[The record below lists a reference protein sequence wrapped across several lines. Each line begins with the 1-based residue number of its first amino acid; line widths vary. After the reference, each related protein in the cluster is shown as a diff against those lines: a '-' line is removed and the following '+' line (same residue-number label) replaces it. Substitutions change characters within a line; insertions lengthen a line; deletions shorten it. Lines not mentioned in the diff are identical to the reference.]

1 MELRL
6 NEGDYVP
13 DGLGGFQRLEGRE
26 ALVQRL
32 LFRLRAHRGAMPFWE
47 TLGSRLWELGS
58 IPPEQRQAAAT
69 QFVSE
74 ALEEEEGLLVE
85 SVTVREEHPGVLSVR
100 VELNHQGESLPLEM
114 EIR

>member
-6 NEGDYVP
+6 KEGDYVP

-32 LFRLRAHRGAMPFWE
+32 MFRLQAHRGALPFWE
-47 TLGSRLWELGS
+47 TMGSRLWQLGRF
-58 IPPEQRQAAAT
+58 PPEQRQAAAV

-74 ALEEEEGLLVE
+74 ALEEEEGLVVE
-85 SVTVREEHPGVLSVR
+85 SVVVREETPGVLSVR
-100 VELNHQGESLPLEM
+100 AELRYQGEVLPLDL